1 MATTRPT
8 WGCASMSTSQLHTM
22 PSVLLV
28 IRLCAFW
35 VPTICIAY
43 TGCVCP
49 AAERGVFR
57 TGRCL
62 ERVSHSRIW
71 PEYVPPKIRF
81 EWKGEN
87 VTERTSD

>member
-1 MATTRPT
+1 
-8 WGCASMSTSQLHTM
+8 MSTSQLHTS

-28 IRLCAFW
+28 IKLCAFC

-49 AAERGVFR
+49 AALKGVFS

-62 ERVSHSRIW
+62 LRVSHNNIC

-81 EWKGEN
+81 ALNGEN
-87 VTERTSD
+87 ATDSTSDWE